1 MKIATAKNNQE
12 MANARRAD
20 DAAADLSITSLL
32 YLSGKS
38 TSKIEADWSV
48 VLGEFKLGSRDR
60 FEQHRRVKKL
70 FIHPNNFR
78 YWELGYN
85 DIPDDYDIGLYN
97 QECTSLSLDFCISAE

>member
-1 MKIATAKNNQE
+1 
-12 MANARRAD
+12 MARHAD
-20 DAAADLSITSLL
+20 DAETNPLIKLLL

-48 VLGEFKLGSRDR
+48 VLGEFKLGSKDR

-97 QECTSLSLDFCISAE
+97 LKFTCLFS